1 MLSAIHFMLQGKGS
15 RAGKEDEERKLKL
28 LRLLRDGKPLT
39 SVLDSDMASP
49 VPILIKTAKDEEEY
63 EEEWE
68 DEVEEAEEAEEA
80 E

>member
-1 MLSAIHFMLQGKGS
+1 VHTHTFPCTFSSFFFNLL
-15 RAGKEDEERKLKL
+15 DEERKLKL

-49 VPILIKTAKDEEEY
+49 VPISIKTAKDEEED